1 MMIPLTQGG
10 IDATSDLQEAIAPII
25 AAAVAMMMGVVVVE
39 YVEEG
44 ATRPGE
50 ERSGDVDH
58 RVVVVVVARTTA
70 AATAAIGLPL
80 RSSHPQIEASVP
92 SNDRGPLLLLP
103 R

>member
-25 AAAVAMMMGVVVVE
+25 AAAVVMMMGVVVVE

-58 RVVVVVVARTTA
+58 RVVV
-70 AATAAIGLPL
+70 TAAIGLPL